1 LHHFFY
7 HKPPF
12 YILIAAQSYPIAAEQ
27 NFPPFLKLSP
37 LSIASVQHQPFDIE
51 DGAAHILKPIF
62 LHPLGFSAIS

>member
-27 NFPPFLKLSP
+27 NFPPFLKL
-37 LSIASVQHQPFDIE
+37 HQLYISHVTLRMGQPIY
-51 DGAAHILKPIF
+51 LKPIF